1 MSYSLQQAANAAG
14 VNKSTILRAIR
25 AGKVSATRDEHRQWL
40 IEPAELHRVYA
51 PAVAGNGKVNG
62 ERNDTHQAQ
71 LAEANQRAAAAERE
85 ASLLRAT
92 IEDLRSDRDAWREQ
106 AQRLALPAPVPAGWS
121 WWWRRSRP
129 SPERIAA

>member
-1 MSYSLQQAANAAG
+1 MSYSLQQAASAAG

-51 PAVAGNGKVNG
+51 PAVARNGKVNG
-62 ERNDTHQAQ
+62 ESNGAHQAE
-71 LAEANQRAAAAERE
+71 LAEANQRASAAERE
-85 ASLLRAT
+85 AVLLRAT

-106 AQRLALPAPVPAGWS
+106 AQRLALPAPTPAGWS
-121 WWWRRSRP
+121 WWRRRSRP
-129 SPERIAA
+129 STERVAA